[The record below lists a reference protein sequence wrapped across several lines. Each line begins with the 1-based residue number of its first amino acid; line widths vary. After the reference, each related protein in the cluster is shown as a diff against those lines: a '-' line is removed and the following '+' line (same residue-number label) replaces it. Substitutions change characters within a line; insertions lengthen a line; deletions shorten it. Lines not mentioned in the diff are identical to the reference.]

1 MIARNEG
8 DMSAESGA
16 YVVRGDPRWRL
27 VPSGPDRARR
37 LRVTLAA
44 GVCLLTGATAAFRP
58 EAAPLIAIAAVFAM
72 ICVEWRRGVWAL
84 LVLMPFAGVPVF
96 IGGTPGLAVRDA
108 AVVLPLYVG
117 FAAAF
122 ARDGEAIRMPP
133 LGIALPALA
142 VFALIVV
149 LGVPRAPSVS
159 VGVLGTRVWL
169 AYVPLLVIGYHF
181 IRRSED
187 FDRVLALTA
196 RLGLVPAALA
206 VAEWVAAARAGG
218 SFGAFSHL
226 YGSSG
231 VVPAA
236 LVGDWLAAA
245 RTGGSFGPFSHL
257 YAASGAL
264 PRSFVFGSSDHFV
277 LITRIPSTFTSAQ
290 SYYGFSIVAFSA
302 ALAQV
307 LRHGGRGW
315 TVCTMALAAGAAAS
329 GARAAYVMVPM
340 ITVATL
346 LLSGFRLSRLAA
358 VAVVVGAMVIA
369 LAAGGADPLLV
380 ARLLP
385 GHAQVELTYG
395 WHEMQSGGL
404 TAFGHG
410 TGWDTNAAL
419 RYGDTDQWRYIENWF
434 AKASLELGAVGLAS
448 ITVALAALVFHTLR
462 PLRDVDA
469 ATRQLAAPVC
479 ALLVLTVLSLFK
491 GPYIDL
497 DPLNVYFWLL
507 AGMLAGLYR
516 AAGATAESR
525 EETRG
530 ESGST

>member
-1 MIARNEG
+1 MMLRAL
-8 DMSAESGA
+8 A
-16 YVVRGDPRWRL
+16 Y
-27 VPSGPDRARR
+27 DRART

-44 GVCLLTGATAAFRP
+44 SACLLTGATAAFRP

-84 LVLMPFAGVPVF
+84 LMLMPFAGVPVF
-96 IGGTPGLAVRDA
+96 IGGTPGLAMRDA

-122 ARDGEAIRMPP
+122 ARDGEAIRLPP

-142 VFALIVV
+142 AFALLVV
-149 LGVPRAPSVS
+149 LGVARSPSLS
-159 VGVLGTRVWL
+159 VGILGMRVWL
-169 AYVPLLVIGYHF
+169 AYVPLLVIGYDF
-181 IRRSED
+181 VRCGED

-206 VAEWVAAARAGG
+206 VGEWIE
-218 SFGAFSHL
+218 
-226 YGSSG
+226 
-231 VVPAA
+231 
-236 LVGDWLAAA
+236 AA
-245 RTGGSFGPFSHL
+245 RTGGFGIFTRI
-257 YAASGAL
+257 YGVSGVV
-264 PRSFVFGSSDHFV
+264 PQDFIFGSRDHFV
-277 LITRIPSTFTSAQ
+277 MITRVPSTFTSAS
-290 SYYGFSIVAFSA
+290 SYYGFSIVAFAA

-307 LRHGGRGW
+307 LRHGGRSW

-329 GARAAYVMVPM
+329 GARVAYVMVPM
-340 ITVATL
+340 VTVAAL

-358 VAVVVGAMVIA
+358 VAVVAGAMVIA

-380 ARLLP
+380 VRLLP
-385 GHAQVELTYG
+385 GHAQVELGYA
-395 WHEMQSGGL
+395 WREMQGGGL

-419 RYGDTDQWRYIENWF
+419 RYGNTDQQRYIENWF

-516 AAGATAESR
+516 AAGATAASLEH
-525 EETRG
+525 EVT
-530 ESGST
+530 